1 MSLLPQFGHS
11 SSAPPSG
18 NSGFDGSKKFIA
30 FESSIMECVNS
41 KLQSSHRRVQRAIA
55 IKLQPYG
62 VLSNTAFAL
71 ASLSTLPPG
80 RSTVTLARLTS
91 VGENLFAGCLIV
103 DEVVTGR
110 YG

>member
-1 MSLLPQFGHS
+1 
-11 SSAPPSG
+11 
-18 NSGFDGSKKFIA
+18 
-30 FESSIMECVNS
+30 MECVNS

-71 ASLSTLPPG
+71 ASLSTLPPP
-80 RSTVTLARLTS
+80 TVTLARLTS

-110 YG
+110 HG